1 MTLDVERIQFP
12 DEIVARALVLLAG
25 GHNLHD
31 IERRLGKE
39 FPNERTP
46 SRESVRQWDIALA
59 ETCQEESSTRVSRII
74 SLADSAVAHA
84 LRGIITSETP
94 ERYAMSANAIAGT
107 YRDKEARTS
116 GGTINVVALVT
127 ERAAQIQAT
136 IEGQYRELRDGDRD
150 DPALNDV
157 SPPAAPE
164 PERDTTAGTPGT

>member
-1 MTLDVERIQFP
+1 MTLNVERIQFP

-46 SRESVRQWDIALA
+46 SRESVRQWDMALA

-74 SLADSAVAHA
+74 SLADTAVAHA

-107 YRDKEARTS
+107 YRDKEARSS
-116 GGTINVVALVT
+116 GGTINIVALVT
-127 ERAAQIQAT
+127 ERAAAIKRA
-136 IEGQYRELRDGDRD
+136 IEGEYRALPDGDTD

-157 SPPAAPE
+157 SIPAARE
-164 PERDTTAGTPGT
+164 PKRDATTGTPGA